1 MTKCSKCDN
10 FQARLKRGKLCDTCY
25 DEANADE
32 SDAEED
38 LDDPQYLN
46 KPMSELVVADIIK
59 IVKGANSSI
68 SEKLDEFKDDV
79 TGKVSDLEK
88 RVKILESENKKKDR
102 DINTLKYTVVNMQ
115 KSLNRLDQEKRYLN
129 AIVSGL
135 PEGEM
140 AFENSTGN
148 REVLQDDNEKIHK
161 LSALMECQININNM
175 KIERIGNVRNGYNRV
190 IKIEFPS
197 SKDRNEFTKNG
208 KKLKE
213 NGEIW
218 KKIYVKKDENPV
230 YAGENFRLR
239 DQFRKIKDNPDN
251 AEKSVVLKDGKIF
264 VDNEVVDK
272 NCFFC

>member
-1 MTKCSKCDN
+1 MTKCSKCEN
-10 FQARLKRGKLCDTCY
+10 FQTRLKRGKLCDSCY
-25 DEANADE
+25 EEANADE
-32 SDAEED
+32 SETENDM
-38 LDDPQYLN
+38 DDPQYLN

-59 IVKGANSSI
+59 IVKGANSPI
-68 SEKLDEFKDDV
+68 AKKLDDFKDDV
-79 TGKVSDLEK
+79 TGKVADLEK

-135 PEGEM
+135 PEDEM
-140 AFENSTGN
+140 AFDNGN
-148 REVLQDDNEKIHK
+148 GNMESLKDDKEKIQK
-161 LSALMECQININNM
+161 LSSLMECQINIDNL

-190 IKIEFPS
+190 IKIEFTT

-213 NGEIW
+213 NGDLW
-218 KKIYVKKDENPV
+218 KKVYVKKDENPV

-239 DQFRKIKDNPDN
+239 DEFRKIKDNPEN
-251 AEKSVVLKDGKIF
+251 SEKSVVLKDGKIL